1 MAPVEKRIT
10 FGQWAFAELTEIYE
24 IEQDFEAKIRS
35 SFDTMIDSA
44 ITGQKD

>member
-35 SFDTMIDSA
+35 TFDAMVDLA
-44 ITGQKD
+44 ISRQKD